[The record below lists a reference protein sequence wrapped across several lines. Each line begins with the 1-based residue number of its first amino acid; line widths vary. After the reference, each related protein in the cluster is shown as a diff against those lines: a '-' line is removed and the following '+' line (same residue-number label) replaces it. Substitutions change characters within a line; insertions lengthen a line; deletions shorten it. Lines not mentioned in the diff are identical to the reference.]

1 MRVQLQ
7 LVMYSDD
14 GHEATVTASG
24 PVTNLA
30 ARLGGRSHLTRPRR
44 ERLKNM
50 AEAVDMYRLL
60 RLSVGS

>member
-1 MRVQLQ
+1 MRVELQ
-7 LVMYSDD
+7 FVMYSDD

-30 ARLGGRSHLTRPRR
+30 ARLGGRSHLAQLGR
-44 ERLKNM
+44 ERRKNM
-50 AEAVDMYRLL
+50 AEAVDMYHLL